1 MNPKLATRNMKY
13 FLLNKPYGVLSQFT
27 KEIPSHQTLGD
38 CFDFPSDV
46 YSVGRLDRDSEGLLI
61 LTNDNRL
68 KHRLLD
74 PTFRHQRTYL
84 VQVENIPTD
93 EAIDSLK
100 KGVTIR
106 INKKNYTTLPAKAAL
121 LQEAPPLPTRN
132 PPIRK
137 RKNIPTAW
145 IQLSLTEGKNRQVRR
160 MCAAV
165 GFPVLRLVRI
175 GIEGLT
181 LGSLK
186 MGEVKE
192 LSKTKIYSLLERQ
205 LKK

>member
-1 MNPKLATRNMKY
+1 LKY
-13 FLLNKPYGVLSQFT
+13 FVLNKPYDVLSQFT

-38 CFDFPSDV
+38 CYDFPPDV

-84 VQVENIPTD
+84 VQVENIPTAA
-93 EAIDSLK
+93 AIVNLQ
-100 KGVTIR
+100 KGVKIR
-106 INKKNYTTLPAKAAL
+106 INKKFYKTLPAEAIH
-121 LQEAPPLPTRN
+121 LQEPPTLPERN

-145 IQLSLTEGKNRQVRR
+145 IQLILREGKNRQVRR

-175 GIEGLT
+175 GIEGLY
-181 LGSLK
+181 LGDLEI
-186 MGEVKE
+186 GGVKE
-192 LSKTKIYSLLERQ
+192 LSKEEIYSLLQ
-205 LKK
+205 MK

>member
-1 MNPKLATRNMKY
+1 MKY

-38 CFDFPSDV
+38 CYDFPPDV

-61 LTNDNRL
+61 LTNDNQL

-84 VQVENIPTD
+84 VQVENIPTAA
-93 EAIDSLK
+93 AISHLQ

-106 INKKNYTTLPAKAAL
+106 INKKNYKTLPAKAKL
-121 LQEAPPLPTRN
+121 LQEAPTLADRQ

-137 RKNIPTAW
+137 RKTIPTAW
-145 IQLSLTEGKNRQVRR
+145 IQLSLREGKNRQVRR

-175 GIEGLT
+175 SIEGLT
-181 LGSLK
+181 LGNLAI
-186 MGEVKE
+186 GNVKE
-192 LSKTKIYSLLERQ
+192 FSKAEIYAQ
-205 LKK
+205 LNLQYTGL

>member
-1 MNPKLATRNMKY
+1 MKY
-13 FLLNKPYGVLSQFT
+13 FLLNKPYGMLSQFT
-27 KEIPSHQTLGD
+27 KELPSHQTLGD
-38 CFDFPSDV
+38 CYDFPADV

-74 PTFRHQRTYL
+74 PTFGHRRTYW
-84 VQVENIPTD
+84 VQVENIPTAA
-93 EAIDSLK
+93 AIANLQ

-106 INKKNYTTLPAKAAL
+106 INKKNYTTRPAIATH
-121 LQEAPPLPTRN
+121 LQTAPPLPDRN

-145 IQLSLTEGKNRQVRR
+145 IELSLTEGKNRQVRR

-165 GFPVLRLVRI
+165 GFPVLRLVRKS
-175 GIEGLT
+175 IEGLQ
-181 LGSLK
+181 LGDLAIGS
-186 MGEVKE
+186 VQE
-192 LSKTKIYSLLERQ
+192 LSQEAIYNQ
-205 LKK
+205 LKFR